1 LATGQTAPATR
12 IHVAHGGYG
21 YGSRGLCP
29 THPINGRV
37 RPAVQHARERDR
49 VRPAENYPPYDIERT
64 SENGYRITLAVA
76 GFAPEELSITAQPNQ
91 LVVAGKKAGEDSG
104 EYLYR
109 GIAGRAFQRQFN
121 LADYVK
127 VVGASLK
134 DGMLSIEL
142 VREVPE
148 ALKPRRIEIAN
159 GNQPQIESAAAA

>member
-1 LATGQTAPATR
+1 MLLTGDMAMGVVDFAPLIRST
-12 IHVAHGGYG
+12 VGF
-21 YGSRGLCP
+21 
-29 THPINGRV
+29 
-37 RPAVQHARERDR
+37 DR
-49 VRPAENYPPYDIERT
+49 LFNMLENAIEFDPAENYPPYDIERT

-159 GNQPQIESAAAA
+159 GNQPQIESPAAAY

>member
-1 LATGQTAPATR
+1 MRVMDLAPLTR
-12 IHVAHGGYG
+12 STVGFD
-21 YGSRGLCP
+21 RLF
-29 THPINGRV
+29 NMLEN
-37 RPAVQHARERDR
+37 AVQFD
-49 VRPAENYPPYDIERT
+49 PAETYPPYNIERT
-64 SENGYRITLAVA
+64 GEDSYRVTLAVA
-76 GFAPEELSITAQPNQ
+76 GFTPEELSITAQPNQ
-91 LVVAGKKAGEDSG
+91 LIVAGKKAGEDGG

-109 GIAGRAFQRQFN
+109 GIAARAFERQFN

-159 GNQPQIESAAAA
+159 GNQPRIEAAA

>member
-1 LATGQTAPATR
+1 MDFAPLTR
-12 IHVAHGGYG
+12 STIGFD
-21 YGSRGLCP
+21 RLF
-29 THPINGRV
+29 NMLEN
-37 RPAVQHARERDR
+37 AVQFEP
-49 VRPAENYPPYDIERT
+49 VENYPPYNIERT
-64 SENGYRITLAVA
+64 GEDGYRITLAVA
-76 GFAPEELSITAQPNQ
+76 GFTPEELSIIAQPNQ
-91 LVVAGKKAGEDSG
+91 LIVTGKKMGEDSG

-159 GNQPQIESAAAA
+159 GNQPQIEGKAAA

>member
-1 LATGQTAPATR
+1 MDFAPLTR
-12 IHVAHGGYG
+12 STIGFD
-21 YGSRGLCP
+21 RLF
-29 THPINGRV
+29 NMLEN
-37 RPAVQHARERDR
+37 AVQFE
-49 VRPAENYPPYDIERT
+49 PAENYPPYNIERT
-64 SENGYRITLAVA
+64 GEDGYRITLAVA
-76 GFAPEELSITAQPNQ
+76 GFTPEELSIIAQPNQ
-91 LVVAGKKAGEDSG
+91 LIVTGKKTGEDSG

-159 GNQPQIESAAAA
+159 GNQPQIEGKAAA